1 MLTEATA
8 KPGKDGARWLA
19 PGATFAERELRH
31 DAAYQEPR
39 LRAAGI
45 RPERYGA
52 ISEAGLFGLDCFD
65 SMNLAGLDID
75 GYVFLA
81 QSYRQIAP
89 VALGQAVR
97 ISGHVRHRETMLRGV
112 LVDEIYRFTDGG
124 GRVLIETELTG
135 LLADPLGATEPTG
148 CPDAPALPRRSELA
162 REGWEFLTEKR
173 VTPDDVRVFSQ
184 DVGNEI
190 HFDTDF
196 AARYGFRAPLAQGI
210 MSAVWLLSALADE
223 AGAPPATFHA
233 ELRYL
238 RPVFWDAA
246 ASLWVRRAPNGTV
259 SAVESRNEDGKVT
272 ADLVLRSPLSR
283 LDGTAPR
290 P

>member
-8 KPGKDGARWLA
+8 KPGSDGVRWLA
-19 PGATFAERELRH
+19 PGASFAERSICH

-39 LRAAGI
+39 LRAAGVA
-45 RPERYGA
+45 PARYGSV
-52 ISEAGLFGLDCFD
+52 SEAGLFGLDCFD
-65 SMNLAGLDID
+65 SMTQAGLDID

-81 QSYRQIAP
+81 QSYRQTAP
-89 VALGQAVR
+89 VALDETVR
-97 ISGHVRHRETMLRGV
+97 ISGHVRHRETMSRGV
-112 LVDEIYRFTDGG
+112 LVDEIYRFTNASGN
-124 GRVLIETELTG
+124 VLIETELTG
-135 LLADPLGATEPTG
+135 LLADAHGAAEPAG
-148 CPDAPALPRRSELA
+148 RPDAPTLPRRPELG
-162 REGWEFLTEKR
+162 RDGWELLTEKQ

-190 HFDTDF
+190 HFDADF

-223 AGAPPATFHA
+223 TGAPPAAFHA

-238 RPVFWDAA
+238 RPVFWDAG
-246 ASLWVRRAPNGTV
+246 ASLWVRRDRSG
-259 SAVESRNEDGKVT
+259 AVMAAESRNEDGKVT

-283 LDGTAPR
+283 LAGTAVLP
-290 P
+290 

>member
-1 MLTEATA
+1 MLIEATA
-8 KPGKDGARWLA
+8 KPGRDAARWLA
-19 PGATFAERELRH
+19 PGATFAERDLRH

-39 LRAAGI
+39 LRAAGVQ
-45 RPERYGA
+45 PERYDA
-52 ISEAGLFGLDCFD
+52 VSEAGLFGLDCFD
-65 SMNLAGLDID
+65 SMKLSGLDID

-89 VALGQAVR
+89 VALGEAVR
-97 ISGHVRHRETMLRGV
+97 ISGHVRYRETMRRGV
-112 LVDEIYRFTDGG
+112 LVDEIYRFTDSR

-148 CPDAPALPRRSELA
+148 HPGAPALPHRSELA
-162 REGWEFLTEKR
+162 RDGWEMLSEKQ
-173 VTPDDVRVFSQ
+173 VTPEDVRVFSQ

-190 HFDTDF
+190 HFDAGF
-196 AARYGFRAPLAQGI
+196 AARYGFQAPLAQGI

-223 AGAPPATFHA
+223 SGAPPAAFHA

-246 ASLWVRRAPNGTV
+246 ATLWVRRDRSGAV
-259 SAVESRNEDGKVT
+259 SAVESRNDKGKVT

-283 LDGTAPR
+283 LDGTAFR

>member
-1 MLTEATA
+1 MTEAA
-8 KPGKDGARWLA
+8 GKPRMVGARWLA
-19 PGATFAERELRH
+19 PGASFAERALHH
-31 DAAYQEPR
+31 DAAYQAPR
-39 LRAAGI
+39 LRAAGLQ
-45 RPERYGA
+45 PERYDA
-52 ISEAGLFGLDCFD
+52 VSEAGLFGLDCFD
-65 SMNLAGLDID
+65 SMSLAGLDID

-89 VALGQAVR
+89 LALGETVR
-97 ISGHVRHRETMLRGV
+97 ISGHVRHRETMRRGV
-112 LVDEIYRFTDGG
+112 LVDEIYRFTDGN

-135 LLADPLGATEPTG
+135 LLADALGAAEPAG
-148 CPDAPALPRRSELA
+148 RPDAPTLPRRSELG
-162 REGWEFLTEKR
+162 RYGWELLAEKQ

-190 HFDTDF
+190 HFDADF

-210 MSAVWLLSALADE
+210 MSAVWLLSALVDE
-223 AGAPPATFHA
+223 TGTPPPAFHA

-246 ASLWVRRAPNGTV
+246 ATLWIRRAPDGSV
-259 SAVESRNEDGKVT
+259 SAVESRNEEGKVT

-283 LDGTAPR
+283 LDGTDILP
-290 P
+290 